1 MVNRSEL
8 YRQCTE
14 TLEKSGIADAEFDTL
29 CIFQDMLKD
38 KNPLFRPLEAVPE
51 EAESMIRKLT
61 ERRAEGYPLQYLLGQ
76 WEFFGYPFFVGEGVL
91 IPRPETELL
100 VENVIKICR
109 KNKIGSPKIADLC
122 AGSGCIAIALKKELP
137 QADIYAYE
145 ISDKAFSYLEK
156 NCSLNNAGIKAVK
169 CDVQSESIAL
179 DSENRD
185 FDIIVSNPPYLT
197 KEEMQVLQKEV
208 TFEPQLALDGGED
221 GLDCY
226 RNITK
231 IWKKCL
237 KKGGWLCYEFGDGQH
252 EKVEQILIENKFVNI
267 TFSRDLAGI
276 VRTVTAQK
284 SEEL

>member
-8 YRQCTE
+8 YRQCVE
-14 TLEKSGIADAEFDTL
+14 IFEKSGIADAEFDTL
-29 CIFQDMLKD
+29 CIFQDMLND

-51 EAESMIRKLT
+51 EAETMIRKLAQ
-61 ERRAEGYPLQYLLGQ
+61 RRAEGYPLQYLLGQ

-100 VENVIKICR
+100 VENVIEICR
-109 KNKIGSPKIADLC
+109 KNNINSPKIADLC
-122 AGSGCIAIALKKELP
+122 AGSGCIAITLKKELP
-137 QADIYAYE
+137 QADVYAYE
-145 ISDKAFSYLEK
+145 ISEKAFGYMEK
-156 NCSLNNAGIKAVK
+156 NIELNGADIKAVK
-169 CDVQSESIAL
+169 CDVC
-179 DSENRD
+179 SENIAAD
-185 FDIIVSNPPYLT
+185 GENFDIIVSNPPYLT

-208 TFEPQLALDGGED
+208 TFEPQLALDGGSD

-226 RNITK
+226 RNITE
-231 IWKKCL
+231 IWKKRL

-252 EKVEQILIENKFVNI
+252 EKVEQILIENKFANI
-267 TFSRDLAGI
+267 KFSRDLAGI